1 MSRVSRVFVEKKDGF
16 ALESLAM
23 QNDIRES
30 LHINVG
36 KLRVINRYDVEGIGQ
51 EGC

>member
-23 QNDIRES
+23 QNDIRE
-30 LHINVG
+30 V
-36 KLRVINRYDVEGIGQ
+36 YT
-51 EGC
+51 